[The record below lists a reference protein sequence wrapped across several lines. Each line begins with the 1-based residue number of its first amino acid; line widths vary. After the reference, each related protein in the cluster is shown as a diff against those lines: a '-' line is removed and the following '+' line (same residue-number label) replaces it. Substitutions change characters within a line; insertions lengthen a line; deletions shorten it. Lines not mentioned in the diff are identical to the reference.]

1 MATPSS
7 KKTLMTLYSGND
19 CVFAHRVRFVLEEK
33 AMEYQIIDV
42 DLANKPEDLAEL
54 NPYNQVPTLV
64 DRDLAIHE
72 SVLIMEYLDERFPHP
87 PLIPVD
93 PISRA
98 KVRLGLLRFDRDWFA
113 PLFQPGYSGEQVKTA
128 KEQIRSTLAGLS
140 GIFSQQRYL
149 FGDELSVLDCAIA
162 PLLWRLPALEIS
174 LPAAARATQEY
185 MDRLFNMESF
195 KRSLTPAEKA
205 MR

>member
-7 KKTLMTLYSGND
+7 KKTLMTLYSSEN
-19 CVFAHRVRFVLEEK
+19 CVYAHRVRFVLEEK
-33 AMEYQIIDV
+33 AMEYQTIEV
-42 DLANKPEDLAEL
+42 DLAQKPEELAEL
-54 NPYNQVPTLV
+54 NPYNQVPTLL

-98 KVRLGLLRFDRDWFA
+98 KVRLGLLRFDQDWFA
-113 PLFQPGYSGEQVKTA
+113 PLFQPGFNPEQVKMA
-128 KEQIRSTLAGLS
+128 KEQIRNTLAGLS
-140 GIFSQQRYL
+140 TIFTQQRFL
-149 FGDELSVLDCAIA
+149 FGDDLSILDCSIA
-162 PLLWRLPALEIS
+162 PLLWRLPALDIT
-174 LPAAARATQEY
+174 LPAAAKATQDY
-185 MDRLFNMESF
+185 MNRLFQMESF
-195 KRSLTPAEKA
+195 KRSLTPSEKA

>member
-1 MATPSS
+1 M
-7 KKTLMTLYSGND
+7 
-19 CVFAHRVRFVLEEK
+19 
-33 AMEYQIIDV
+33 
-42 DLANKPEDLAEL
+42 
-54 NPYNQVPTLV
+54 PTLV
-64 DRDLAIHE
+64 DRDLAVHE

-113 PLFQPGYSGEQVKTA
+113 PLFQAGYSAEHGKTA

-140 GIFSQQRYL
+140 SIFSQQRFL

-162 PLLWRLPALEIS
+162 PLLWRLPVLEIN
-174 LPAAARATQEY
+174 LPAAARATRDY
-185 MDRLFNMESF
+185 MDRLFHMESF
-195 KRSLTPAEKA
+195 KRSLTPAEKSL
-205 MR
+205 R

>member
-7 KKTLMTLYSGND
+7 KKTLMTLYSSDD

-33 AMEYQIIDV
+33 AMEYQIIEV
-42 DLANKPEDLAEL
+42 DLAHKPEELAEL
-54 NPYNQVPTLV
+54 NSYNQVPTLL

-98 KVRLGLLRFDRDWFA
+98 KVRLGLLRFDQDWFA
-113 PLFQPGYSGEQVKTA
+113 PLFQPGFSPEQIKTA
-128 KEQIRSTLAGLS
+128 KEQIRTTMAGLS
-140 GIFSQQRYL
+140 TIFTQQRFL
-149 FGDELSVLDCAIA
+149 FGDDLSILDCAIA
-162 PLLWRLPALEIS
+162 PLLWRLPILDIS
-174 LPAAARATQEY
+174 LPAAAKATQEY
-185 MDRLFNMESF
+185 MDRLFQMESF